1 MVHDI
6 LADIVGGVAE
16 AAVETAADE
25 AERRLGCKGCTAILS
40 VLAIIVLVI
49 LWALGA
55 FSGA

>member
-16 AAVETAADE
+16 AAVETASDE
-25 AERRLGCKGCTAILS
+25 AERRLGCKGCSAILIG
-40 VLAIIVLVI
+40 LAVIVLVI